1 MAGKATWKPLELLLP
16 RKTVNQKEYIPQSRN
31 HCKVNTTIKD
41 WKGNPGQLSYLA
53 CAEDR
58 QILENKSGLSGA
70 EAAGEVTAA
79 LATVVLLL
87 EHIHGSPGTWEAAAD
102 LAGTVL
108 STPAANDPQIHFA
121 FSWRGQQH
129 TSKVLSQG
137 YSNSPALHHKL
148 VWGDLD

>member
-1 MAGKATWKPLELLLP
+1 M
-16 RKTVNQKEYIPQSRN
+16 
-31 HCKVNTTIKD
+31 
-41 WKGNPGQLSYLA
+41 
-53 CAEDR
+53 
-58 QILENKSGLSGA
+58 ENESGLSEA
-70 EAAGEVTAA
+70 QAAGEVSAA

-87 EHIHGSPGTWEAAAD
+87 EHIHGSPGTWDAAAD

-108 STPAANDPQIHFA
+108 STPAANHHQMHFA

-148 VWGDLD
+148 VWGDLDRLFLIFWKKDNSIHSMDAII